1 MADKSA
7 LASRWD
13 LTALFNAAD
22 PKAAAVERHLWVIYL
37 VDWLRRA
44 PLSAARDATP
54 ADAGPTT
61 TNRLAALA
69 RGRAAGKGGAPV
81 DAAPRPVVRL
91 RHLLGVLD
99 RNPDQQQ
106 RAAQVLRRFLRE
118 VDSAAL
124 LADFGFAPRTGLWA
138 EFAGRLRAHV
148 LPLTPATTDLGDLFT
163 LLFPDRKDLA
173 WLRAIDDAT
182 LARIVAVLD
191 VKASIEERA
200 RPDWRIAFFDAI
212 TFLGSAIRASGF
224 SPGLRRRMSSELLA
238 ESPFH
243 QLARVSERVAELGV
257 SKDPADRAGLLQEAQ
272 YLRALLD
279 TCRSAADSVHQHLE
293 SNGVSVDVVFDVDQL
308 RKRADRIDLLLT
320 CVIAPNPAR
329 EIVTLIG
336 ELIVASDERRSV
348 RALFGQHYS
357 LLAKKV
363 AERSAASGEHY
374 IARNSGEYLRMLRA
388 AIGGGAVL
396 GLTTMAWFF
405 IVSLPLGTFWRG
417 LGTGLNYAISF
428 MVIQHLH
435 GIVATKQPAMTAPAL
450 ADKLA
455 DVTTPDG
462 VGRFVD
468 EVAHLIRSQV
478 AGIIGNLLGVIP
490 VVLLV
495 QWLATLAFGK
505 PLVGA
510 GQGTHMLGVLTLLGP
525 TALFAAFTGVI
536 LFASSMVAG
545 WAENWFVWHRLDS
558 AIEWNP
564 RFVARLGQARARR
577 WSAYWRANVSTYAAN
592 LSLGLLL
599 GLVPAIAT
607 FFSLPVDVRHVTL
620 GTGELFTAVGAMG
633 QPLLRSAAFWWCVAG
648 IAATGA
654 LNLGVSFWL
663 AFRVALR
670 SRDIR
675 VVDRGRIHRAI
686 RARLWRA
693 PFSFVLPTGAA

>member
-1 MADKSA
+1 MADKGA
-7 LASRWD
+7 AASRWD

-22 PKAAAVERHLWVIYL
+22 PKAPLVERHLWVIYL

-44 PLSAARDATP
+44 PLAAVRDAAP
-54 ADAGPTT
+54 ADGASSS
-61 TNRLAALA
+61 RAAALA
-69 RGRAAGKGGAPV
+69 GVDEAAAT
-81 DAAPRPVVRL
+81 APRPVVRL
-91 RHLLGVLD
+91 RHLLGVLE
-99 RNPDQQQ
+99 RNPEQQE
-106 RAAQVLRRFLRE
+106 RAAQLLRRFLRE

-148 LPLTPATTDLGDLFT
+148 LPLTPATSDLGDLFS
-163 LLFPDRKDLA
+163 LLFPHRRDLP

-182 LARIVAVLD
+182 LARVVAVLD
-191 VKASIEERA
+191 VAASSEERG
-200 RPDWRIAFFDAI
+200 RPYWRIAFFDAI
-212 TFLGSAIRASGF
+212 TFLGSAIRAAGF
-224 SPGLRRRMSSELLA
+224 SPGLRRRMSAELVA

-243 QLARVSERVAELGV
+243 QLARAAERVAELGM
-257 SKDPADRAGLLQEAQ
+257 SNDPADHPQLLQEAQ
-272 YLRALLD
+272 YLRALLNS
-279 TCRSAADSVHQHLE
+279 CRSAADSVHEHLE
-293 SNGVSVDVVFDVDQL
+293 TNGVSVDVVFDVDQL
-308 RKRADRIDLLLT
+308 RKRCDRIDLLVT
-320 CVIAPNPAR
+320 CVLAPNPSR
-329 EIVTLIG
+329 EIVALIG
-336 ELIVASDERRSV
+336 ELIVASDERRSI
-348 RALFGQHYS
+348 RALFSQHYS

-374 IARNSGEYLRMLRA
+374 IARDGAEYLRMLRA

-417 LGTGLNYAISF
+417 FGTGLNYALSF
-428 MVIQHLH
+428 MIIQHLH

-455 DVTTPDG
+455 DVATPEG

-468 EVAHLIRSQV
+468 EVTHLIRSQV
-478 AGIIGNLLGVIP
+478 AGILGNLLGVIP

-495 QWLATLAFGK
+495 QWLANLAFGK
-505 PLVGA
+505 PLIGA
-510 GQGTHMLGVLTLLGP
+510 NQGAHMLGVLTLLGP
-525 TALFAAFTGVI
+525 TALFAAVTGVL

-564 RFVARLGQARARR
+564 RFVARLGPARARR
-577 WSAYWRANVSTYAAN
+577 WSAYWRKNVSTYAAN

-599 GLVPAIAT
+599 GLVPAIAA
-607 FFSLPVDVRHVTL
+607 FFSLPIDVRHVTL

-633 QPLLRSAAFWWCVAG
+633 TSLLRSAAFWWCVAG

-675 VVDRGRIHRAI
+675 VADRGRIHRAI

-693 PFSFVLPTGAA
+693 PFSFVLPTGTR